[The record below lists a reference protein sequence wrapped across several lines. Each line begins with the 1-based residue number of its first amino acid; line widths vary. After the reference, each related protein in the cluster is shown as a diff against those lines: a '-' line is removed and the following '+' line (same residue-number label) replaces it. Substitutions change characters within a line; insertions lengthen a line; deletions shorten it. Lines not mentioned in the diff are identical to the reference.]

1 MGCRC
6 PSFDVIYYRRAK
18 RKCQK
23 EGTEPMIYFPL
34 FLYNLD
40 AQSHIKS
47 PYIDIDVDNK
57 NIICSN
63 ENLG

>member
-1 MGCRC
+1 
-6 PSFDVIYYRRAK
+6 
-18 RKCQK
+18 
-23 EGTEPMIYFPL
+23 MIYFPL

-63 ENLG
+63 ENLGWKK